1 MWLGTMHIWV
11 FQQVPYKGEI
21 QLHDAG
27 GEACIHIKQITTKKT
42 YVHWILLNLKQNI

>member
-1 MWLGTMHIWV
+1 MHFRV

-27 GEACIHIKQITTKKT
+27 GEACIYIKQITTKKVMYT
-42 YVHWILLNLKQNI
+42 EFYSI